1 MSDIKKSKK
10 APTKKTRTTRKK
22 KAEQLNDDF
31 EQFASE
37 DQNDDE
43 FNIDFWKSY
52 IITQQ
57 ELVNDLVKKN
67 MILTTEISKLNGV
80 LQNYQRMLND
90 SKGVQTINKE
100 EQYSRTTDGRKVLN
114 TFKPNKG
121 LTIRTGLSK
130 ISKE

>member
-1 MSDIKKSKK
+1 MSGKNINKVSPKRKSN
-10 APTKKTRTTRKK
+10 TKKNTKLTDTDF
-22 KAEQLNDDF
+22 EELIDSETNDD
-31 EQFASE
+31 
-37 DQNDDE
+37 

-67 MILTTEISKLNGV
+67 MILTTEISKLNQV
-80 LQNYQRMLND
+80 LQNYQKLLND
-90 SKGVQTINKE
+90 SKGVQTINRE
-100 EQYSRTTDGRKVLN
+100 EQHSRIQNGKKVLD

>member
-1 MSDIKKSKK
+1 MSGKNINKASPKRKSN
-10 APTKKTRTTRKK
+10 TKKNTRPTDTDF
-22 KAEQLNDDF
+22 EELIDSETNDD
-31 EQFASE
+31 
-37 DQNDDE
+37 

-67 MILTTEISKLNGV
+67 MILTTEISKLNQV
-80 LQNYQRMLND
+80 LQNYQKLLND
-90 SKGVQTINKE
+90 SKGVQTINRE
-100 EQYSRTTDGRKVLN
+100 EQHSRRQNGKKVLD

>member
-1 MSDIKKSKK
+1 MSGKKINKVSPKRKSNIKKNTK
-10 APTKKTRTTRKK
+10 PTDTDFDK
-22 KAEQLNDDF
+22 LVNSDSDD
-31 EQFASE
+31 
-37 DQNDDE
+37 D

-67 MILTTEISKLNGV
+67 MMLTTEINKLNEV
-80 LQNYQRMLND
+80 LQNYQKLLND
-90 SKGVQTINKE
+90 SKGVQTINRE
-100 EQYSRTTDGRKVLN
+100 EQHSRIQNGKKVLD

>member
-1 MSDIKKSKK
+1 MSGKKINKVSPKRKSNIKKNTK
-10 APTKKTRTTRKK
+10 PTDTDFDK
-22 KAEQLNDDF
+22 LVNSDSDD
-31 EQFASE
+31 
-37 DQNDDE
+37 D

-67 MILTTEISKLNGV
+67 MILTTEINKLNQV
-80 LQNYQRMLND
+80 LQNYQKLLND
-90 SKGVQTINKE
+90 SKGVQTINRE
-100 EQYSRTTDGRKVLN
+100 EQHSRIQNGKKVLH

>member
-1 MSDIKKSKK
+1 MSGKKINKVSPKRKSNIKKNTK
-10 APTKKTRTTRKK
+10 PTDTDFDK
-22 KAEQLNDDF
+22 LVNSDSDD
-31 EQFASE
+31 
-37 DQNDDE
+37 D

-67 MILTTEISKLNGV
+67 MVLATEINKLNEV
-80 LQNYQRMLND
+80 LQNYQKLLND
-90 SKGVQTINKE
+90 SKGVRTINRE
-100 EQYSRTTDGRKVLN
+100 EQHSKIQNGKKVLD